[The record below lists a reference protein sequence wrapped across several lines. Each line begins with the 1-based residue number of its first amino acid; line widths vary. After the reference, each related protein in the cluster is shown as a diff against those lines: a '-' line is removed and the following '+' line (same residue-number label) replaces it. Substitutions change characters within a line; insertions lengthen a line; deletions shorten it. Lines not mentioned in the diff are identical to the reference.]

1 MTEQGCVLAHKCQIF
16 WIKFIYDG
24 LLLQLESAI
33 AVMWLIRCV
42 FALLVGCLLV
52 ACSDELTSE
61 DHLSSAKNL
70 IKQGHYPAA
79 VVELKSALQ
88 KDVKNTRARAI
99 LGQSYFELGNYEDA
113 GKELDR
119 ALSMGVDPGLVVP
132 VLAQVL
138 LGLGE
143 YERLDE
149 LTLDGLGP
157 QHRSTVQAAKGLSMM
172 YRDNLVVAEEM
183 VDAALENESP
193 SAYALVA
200 RARLSMQKGD
210 FDETRDQLAVVFQKY
225 PKYAPAW
232 NLLGDIES
240 AERRPE
246 KAERAYTRV
255 IELSGNTFDALLN
268 RAMMRIYRRNYQ
280 GATQDLNQLNMAFG
294 SQAQF
299 HPGANFAWGLVL
311 LQTKRLDEAEKLFQL
326 ASDFSEAYPQTFY
339 YQATISLEKGLV
351 EQALSNAY
359 RFLGLVPGSVVGSK
373 LAAKIELGQK
383 SYAKAE
389 ALLLPVIAVRPYD
402 IEALNLLASAMLAQG
417 KSGEGVELLAK
428 VAEFQPKSTE
438 ARARLGAGFL
448 AAGLDDLGVETLRK
462 ILEEDPSY
470 EQADVLIVLNYLR
483 QKKVDEA
490 IAAAKEY
497 HDRNPDSATSYDLLG
512 RAYLA
517 GGEGDKA
524 KDAFL
529 KAFEIRP
536 GDPGAGAS
544 LAEFALQE
552 QNFTQAREYYEK
564 VLAHNP
570 THMQSRMKLAASYA
584 LEGREQDMLN
594 ALQATLS
601 VNPRAMEPRLM
612 KARYF
617 IAKGQLEMALPLFDE
632 LTEEQ
637 RAHPDAL
644 ITQAGF
650 ELAAGRYNQS
660 LVTLGKLIEMYPNVS
675 QHHYMLSKAYAG
687 LGDMEQ
693 FSAELERTVEL
704 DPEHFY
710 AKIALARLALLSN
723 RIDRF
728 EKQLTELRQ
737 IAPENVD
744 VLKLE
749 VTLAQSKGNNEIA
762 VRLLEAILGREPTA
776 SNVIALAAHRH
787 SVGNIKDAIEQ
798 LQSWVAEHPN
808 DIAVRQKLAEVYGSN
823 NQLGGVIYQY
833 RKILETDPENLVALN
848 NLAWHLR
855 NEDPKESLEYAQ
867 KAIKLSPDSSTILDT
882 LAVAQ
887 LRNDELE
894 EAMRSINHA
903 VRLAPKNPELR
914 FHEAQILAALGET
927 EEAIELLAK
936 LLQEQDKFPV
946 RAQVEQELIRLKGL

>member
-1 MTEQGCVLAHKCQIF
+1 VT
-16 WIKFIYDG
+16 
-24 LLLQLESAI
+24 
-33 AVMWLIRCV
+33 WLIRCA
-42 FALLVGCLLV
+42 FALLFGCLLV
-52 ACSDELTSE
+52 ACGDELTSE
-61 DHLSSAKNL
+61 DHLKNAKVF
-70 IKQGHYPAA
+70 IKRGNYPAA
-79 VVELKSALQ
+79 VVEFKSALQ
-88 KDVKNTRARAI
+88 KDVKNTRARAM
-99 LGQSYFELGNYEDA
+99 LGQSYFESGNYEDA
-113 GKELDR
+113 DKELSR
-119 ALSMGVDPGLVVP
+119 ALAMGVDPGLVVP

-138 LGLGE
+138 LGLGD
-143 YERLDE
+143 YQRLDE
-149 LTLDGLGP
+149 LTLDSLDP
-157 QHRSTVQAAKGLSMM
+157 QDRSTVQAAKGLSMM
-172 YRDNLVVAEEM
+172 YRDNLVVAEEI
-183 VDAALENESP
+183 VEAALENESP

-200 RARLSMQKGD
+200 SARISMQKGD
-210 FDETRDQLAVVFQKY
+210 FDEARDQLSGVFEKY

-240 AERRPE
+240 AERRPG
-246 KAERAYTRV
+246 KAEQAYTKV

-280 GATQDLNQLNMAFG
+280 GATQDLNQLMGSFG
-294 SQAQF
+294 GHAQF
-299 HPGANFAWGLVL
+299 HPGANFAWGLIM
-311 LQTKRLDEAEKLFQL
+311 LQTKRLDEAERFFHT
-326 ASDFSEAYPQTFY
+326 ASEFSDAYPQTFY
-339 YQATISLEKGLV
+339 YKAAISLEKGLV
-351 EQALSNAY
+351 EQALSNVY

-389 ALLLPVIAVRPYD
+389 ALLLPVVAVRPYD

-448 AAGLDDLGVETLRK
+448 AAGLDDLGIETLRK

-483 QKKVDEA
+483 QKKVEEA
-490 IAAAKEY
+490 ISAAKEY
-497 HDRNPDSATSYDLLG
+497 HNRNPDSATSYDLLG

-517 GGEGDKA
+517 GGNKDKA

-536 GDPGAGAS
+536 GDPGAGTS

-552 QNFTQAREYYEK
+552 GNFIQAREYYRK
-564 VLAHNP
+564 VLAQNP
-570 THMQSRMKLAASYA
+570 THMQTRMKLASSYA

-594 ALQATLS
+594 SLQATLS
-601 VNPRAMEPRLM
+601 ANPRAMEPRLM

-617 IAKGQLEMALPLFDE
+617 IAKGQLEMALPIFDE

-637 RAHPDAL
+637 KSHPDAL
-644 ITQAGF
+644 VTQAGF
-650 ELAAGRYNQS
+650 ELAAGRYNQA
-660 LVTLGKLIEMYPNVS
+660 LVTLGKLVELYPNVS

-687 LGDMEQ
+687 LGDIDQ

-723 RIDRF
+723 RMDTF
-728 EKQLTELRQ
+728 KKQLTELRR

-749 VTLAQSKGNNEIA
+749 VALAQRNGSNEIA
-762 VRLLEAILGREPTA
+762 VRLLEAILNREPTA
-776 SNVIALAAHRH
+776 TNAIALAAHRH
-787 SVGNIKDAIEQ
+787 SVGHISGAIEQ
-798 LQSWVAEHPN
+798 LQRWLADHPN
-808 DIAVRQKLAEVYGSN
+808 DISVRQKLAEIYGSN

-833 RKILETDPENLVALN
+833 RKILESDPENLIALN

-855 NEDPKESLEYAQ
+855 NEDPKEALDYAL
-867 KAIKLSPDSSTILDT
+867 KARKLSPDSSTILDT
-882 LAVAQ
+882 LAMVQ
-887 LRNDELE
+887 LKNNNLV
-894 EAMRSINHA
+894 EARRSINHA
-903 VRLAPKNPELR
+903 IRLAPNNPELR
-914 FHEAQILAALGET
+914 FHEAQILAAEGDT
-927 EEAIELLAK
+927 EGAIELLTK
-936 LLQEQDKFPV
+936 VLDEREKFRV
-946 RAQVEQELIRLKGL
+946 RAEAEQELLRLKAR

>member
-1 MTEQGCVLAHKCQIF
+1 VT
-16 WIKFIYDG
+16 
-24 LLLQLESAI
+24 
-33 AVMWLIRCV
+33 WLCRCIV
-42 FALLVGCLLV
+42 ALLVGCLLV
-52 ACSDELTSE
+52 ACGEELTSE
-61 DHLSSAKNL
+61 DHLNSAKKFM
-70 IKQGHYPAA
+70 KQGVYQAA

-88 KDVKNTRARAI
+88 KDVKNTRARAM
-99 LGQSYFELGNYEDA
+99 LGQSYFESGNYEDA
-113 GKELDR
+113 DKELSR

-138 LGLGE
+138 LGLGD

-149 LTLDGLGP
+149 LTLESLDP

-172 YRDNLVVAEEM
+172 YRDNLVVAEEIIET
-183 VDAALENESP
+183 ALENESP

-200 RARLSMQKGD
+200 SARISMQKGD
-210 FDETRDQLAVVFQKY
+210 FDDARDQLSAVLGKY

-246 KAERAYTRV
+246 KAERAYTKV
-255 IELSGNTFDALLN
+255 LELSGNASFDALLN

-280 GATQDLNQLNMAFG
+280 GATQDLNQLRAAFG
-294 SQAQF
+294 GQAQF
-299 HPGANFAWGLVL
+299 HPGANFAWGLVM
-311 LQTKRLDEAEKLFQL
+311 LQTKRLDDAERLFHL
-326 ASDFSEAYPQTFY
+326 ASEFSEAYPQTFY

-383 SYAKAE
+383 AYAKAE
-389 ALLLPVIAVRPYD
+389 ALLLPVVAVRPYD

-483 QKKVDEA
+483 QKEVDKA
-490 IAAAKEY
+490 ISAAKEY

-517 GGEGDKA
+517 GGKRDKA
-524 KDAFL
+524 KEAFL

-536 GDPGAGAS
+536 GDPGAGTS

-552 QNFTQAREYYEK
+552 QNFAQAREYYEK

-570 THMQSRMKLAASYA
+570 THMQSRMKLASSYA

-594 ALQATLS
+594 ALQATLIA
-601 VNPRAMEPRLM
+601 NPRAMEPRLM
-612 KARYF
+612 KARFF
-617 IAKGQLEMALPLFDE
+617 IAKGQLEMALPIFDE

-650 ELAAGRYNQS
+650 ELAAGRYNQA
-660 LVTLGKLIEMYPNVS
+660 LATLGKLIEIYPDVS

-723 RIDRF
+723 RMDRF
-728 EKQLTELRQ
+728 EKQLIELRQ

-749 VTLAQSKGNNEIA
+749 VALAQRKGNNEIA
-762 VRLLEAILGREPTA
+762 VPLLEAILEREPTA

-787 SVGNIKDAIEQ
+787 AVGNINGAIEQ
-798 LQSWVAEHPN
+798 LQRWVVVHPN
-808 DIAVRQKLAEVYGSN
+808 DIAVRQKLAEIYGSN

-833 RKILETDPENLVALN
+833 RKILEADPENLIALN

-855 NEDPKESLEYAQ
+855 NEDPKESLDYAL
-867 KAIKLSPDSSTILDT
+867 KAIELSPDSSTILDT
-882 LAVAQ
+882 LAMVQ
-887 LRNDELE
+887 LKNNNLE
-894 EAMRSINHA
+894 EARRSINHA
-903 VRLAPKNPELR
+903 VRLAPNNPELR
-914 FHEAQILAALGET
+914 FHEAQILT
-927 EEAIELLAK
+927 K
-936 LLQEQDKFPV
+936 VLQEQDKFPV
-946 RAQVEQELIRLKGL
+946 RAQVEQELIRLKTR